1 MKRIA
6 VVTATRAEYW
16 LLYPVIR
23 AMRKDESAVR
33 TELIVTG
40 THLSEDYGMTVRE
53 IEESGVR
60 IEKRIGI
67 PTASGCAADISGDQ
81 AETLIRFTE
90 LFDKEKY
97 DAVMLLG
104 DRYELLAIAIAA
116 GNTRTPIFHLCGGDT
131 TEGAMD
137 EWIRHSV
144 TKMSYLHFVMNEDS
158 RKRVI
163 QMGED
168 PERVFNYGSTGVDNA
183 LYLADLSKKEALESI
198 GLPDSDYA
206 ICTYH
211 PVTLGDENPD
221 ELIEEFLEALKAFPE
236 IMFIVTMAN
245 ADHGGKRINELL
257 REAEPKMRNMRL
269 YSSLGAKRYLSLVK
283 HSLFVLGNSSSG
295 IIEAPVFHVPTVNI
309 GERQRG
315 RLRAESVIDSGTGSG
330 NIVSAIRQAL
340 SRGFRESCSHTEN
353 PYGDGHAAEKIAG
366 RSIATVLEEKI
377 DLKKVFFDL

>member
-1 MKRIA
+1 MKHIA

-23 AMRKDESAVR
+23 ELRRREDEVR

-53 IEESGVR
+53 IEDSGVR
-60 IEKRIGI
+60 IDRRIEI
-67 PTASGCAADISGDQ
+67 PVASDRALDISTDQ
-81 AETLIRFTE
+81 ADALVKFTE
-90 LFDKEKY
+90 LFETEHY

-116 GNTRTPIFHLCGGDT
+116 GNTHTPIFHLCGGDT

-144 TKMSYLHFVMNEDS
+144 TKMSYLHFVMTEDS
-158 RKRVI
+158 RRRVI

-168 PERVFNYGSTGVDNA
+168 PARVFDHGSTGVDNA
-183 LYLADLSKKEALESI
+183 LRLADMSKEEALKSI
-198 GLPDSDYA
+198 GLTECDYA
-206 ICTYH
+206 VCTYH
-211 PVTLGDENPD
+211 PVTLGKEEVG
-221 ELIEEFLEALKAFPE
+221 ELLDQFLQAVSSFPQ

-245 ADHGGKRINELL
+245 ADLGGSKINEILKAAEKRIQNL
-257 REAEPKMRNMRL
+257 RL

-295 IIEAPVFHVPTVNI
+295 IIEAPSFHVPTVNI

-315 RLRAESVIDSGTGSG
+315 RLRAQSVIDCGTSAEE
-330 NIVSAIRQAL
+330 IAEAIRKAM
-340 SRGFRESCSHTEN
+340 SADFREVCVNADS
-353 PYGDGHAAEKIAG
+353 PYGDGHAAERIAQKCIEIVG
-366 RSIATVLEEKI
+366 GGNI
-377 DLKKVFFDL
+377 DLRKTFYSL